1 MIVSARGSRRSSVAD
16 RPPEQRAAGIA
27 FERLGEGP
35 PLVLIHGLGATREIW
50 RPQLRRLAD
59 ERDEIALDL
68 PGFGAS
74 PILAEAPTPW
84 ALGAAITRMCAAIG
98 VDRPHLA
105 GNSLGGWVAL
115 EIAKA
120 QAAASLCLISPAG
133 LWRRPLGPRNLDS
146 RTWGRRLRPLI
157 MALARVRPAREAM
170 LRTSVGRPDRVPP
183 ADGRAMIAAWIDAPG
198 YDAANAE
205 MRRHVATDLDRISV
219 PTTIV
224 WGALDRLVG
233 PPRPERRPPDSRFLQ
248 FQDLGHTPNWDDPD
262 LIADLLLEASSRPVA
277 STAPA
282 E

>member
-1 MIVSARGSRRSSVAD
+1 MTGGPQVSD
-16 RPPEQRAAGIA
+16 RAAEGRAAGIA

-35 PLVLIHGLGATREIW
+35 PLVLVHGLGATRAIW
-50 RPQLRRLAD
+50 RPQLERLAR
-59 ERDEIALDL
+59 ERDVIAVDM

-74 PILAEAPTPW
+74 PMLAEAPTPW
-84 ALGAAITRMCAAIG
+84 ALAAAVARMCAEIG
-98 VDRPHLA
+98 IDRPHLA

-115 EIAKA
+115 EMAKQ

-133 LWRRPLGPRNLDS
+133 LWRRPLGPRNVDS
-146 RTWGRRLRPLI
+146 RRWGRRLRPLI

-170 LRTSVGRPDRVPP
+170 LRTSIGRPDLVPP

-205 MRRHVATDLDRISV
+205 MRRHVATDLDRITA

-233 PPRPERRPPDSRFLQ
+233 APRPERRPPDSRFLQ
-248 FQDLGHTPNWDDPD
+248 FEHLGHTPNWDDPG
-262 LIADLLLEASSRPVA
+262 LIADLLLEAGSQRLA
-277 STAPA
+277 GAGTG
-282 E
+282 

>member
-1 MIVSARGSRRSSVAD
+1 MAD
-16 RPPEQRAAGIA
+16 RPREQRAAGIA

-35 PLVLIHGLGATREIW
+35 PLVLVHGLGATRAIW
-50 RPQLRRLAD
+50 RPQLGRLAR
-59 ERDEIALDL
+59 ERDVIALDM

-74 PILAEAPTPW
+74 PTLGEAPTPW
-84 ALGAAITRMCAAIG
+84 ALGAAVSRMCAEIG

-115 EIAKA
+115 EMAKRQEA
-120 QAAASLCLISPAG
+120 SSLCLISPAG

-146 RTWGRRLRPLI
+146 RRWGRRLRPLI

-170 LRTSVGRPDRVPP
+170 LRTSIGRPDQVPA

-233 PPRPERRPPDSRFLQ
+233 APRPERRPPDSRFLQ
-248 FQDLGHTPNWDDPD
+248 FEDLGHTPNWDDPD
-262 LIADLLLEASSRPVA
+262 LIADLLLEASSQRVA
-277 STAPA
+277 APA
-282 E
+282 RAE